1 MGGARKSSHL
11 VLVGAVAVLLAAVRS
26 QAADEAD
33 AFDLPSIKVIGE
45 RFMQAPGH
53 PGRVVMRYEHDS
65 RPEWG
70 YETPQTNWFNL
81 VLTNTPVVKAPL
93 LVVLHCA
100 GAAGNGDA
108 QLPAACGPED
118 RNFYGDGTFYVLC
131 LDCSKNKRDWWW
143 GYDEI
148 GRKRDRFKDELC
160 PLEKRV
166 LATIEWVIRT
176 RSVDRNRVYLNG
188 CSMGGS
194 GSLGIGLH
202 HGDIFA
208 AVSVVV
214 PAGTGH
220 MKHRMASG
228 KFPDPPPLFDI
239 SSHLDTMSNGH
250 EEMLKFFQEKKYFI
264 SFAWGPFGH
273 TYNVSAANPA
283 AYEFPWLAIRRNE
296 AYPVFTRAT
305 TDNKYPPLNNKT
317 DPDQNGQI
325 NGYFRWKNLADTA
338 AAFAIELRLVKKD
351 ELKRPVETPGESVA
365 DVTLRRLQKFAV
377 APGTECT
384 WSLTRADKVLQ
395 SGTVKADAG
404 GLLTLP
410 GVTITDTPACL
421 RIVR

>member
-1 MGGARKSSHL
+1 M
-11 VLVGAVAVLLAAVRS
+11 AVQLAAVQA
-26 QAADEAD
+26 QAADSDA
-33 AFDLPSIKVIGE
+33 AFDLPSITKIGE
-45 RFMQAPGH
+45 RFMQAPGY
-53 PGRVVMRYEHDS
+53 PGRTVYRYEHES
-65 RPEWG
+65 RDDWG
-70 YETPQTNWFNL
+70 YEKPQKDWFNL
-81 VLTNTPVVKAPL
+81 VLTNTPVAKASL

-100 GAAGNGDA
+100 GAAGNGDER
-108 QLPAACGPED
+108 LPAACGPED
-118 RNFYGDGTFYVLC
+118 RNFYGDGSFYVLC
-131 LDCSKNKRDWWW
+131 LDCSTNKNDWWW

-148 GRKRDRFKDELC
+148 GRKRDPYKDELC
-160 PLEKRV
+160 PLEERV

-176 RSVDRNRVYLNG
+176 RNVDRNRVYLNG

-194 GSLGIGLH
+194 GSLGIGLN

-250 EEMLKFFQEKKYFI
+250 EELLTFFREKKYFL

-305 TDNKYPPLNNKT
+305 TDNKFPALSNKI

-325 NGYFRWKNLADTA
+325 NGYFRWKNIEDTPD
-338 AAFAIELRLVKKD
+338 AFAMELRLVKKD
-351 ELKRPVETPGESVA
+351 ELKRSVETPRKSVA

-377 APGTECT
+377 VPGAECK
-384 WSLTRADKVLQ
+384 WSLTLAENVLQ
-395 SGTVKADAG
+395 SGSVKGEEG
-404 GLLTLP
+404 GLLTIP

>member
-1 MGGARKSSHL
+1 
-11 VLVGAVAVLLAAVRS
+11 
-26 QAADEAD
+26 
-33 AFDLPSIKVIGE
+33 
-45 RFMQAPGH
+45 MQAPGY
-53 PGRVVMRYEHDS
+53 PGRTVYRYEHES
-65 RPEWG
+65 RDDWG

-81 VLTNTPVVKAPL
+81 VLTNTPVAKAAL

-148 GRKRDRFKDELC
+148 GRQRDRYKDELC

-176 RSVDRNRVYLNG
+176 RDIDQNRVYLNG

-194 GSLGIGLH
+194 GSLGIGLN

-214 PAGTGH
+214 PAGTDH
-220 MKHRMASG
+220 LKYRMANG
-228 KFPDPPPLFDI
+228 KFADPPPLFNI
-239 SSHLDTMSNGH
+239 SSHLDGMAAGQDAL
-250 EEMLKFFQEKKYFI
+250 LKFLQEKKYFV

-273 TYNVSAANPA
+273 TYNVSVANPA

-296 AYPVFTRAT
+296 AYPVFAHAT
-305 TDNKYPPLNNKT
+305 TDNKFPALNNKT

-325 NGYFRWKNLADTA
+325 NGYFRWRNIEDTA
-338 AAFAIELRLVKKD
+338 DAFAMELRLVKKD
-351 ELKRPVETPGESVA
+351 ELKRPVETPRESVA

-377 APGTECT
+377 APGTAYK
-384 WSLTRADKVLQ
+384 WSMRRGEQVRQ
-395 SGTVKADAG
+395 SGTATADANG
-404 GLLTLP
+404 VLTIP
-410 GVTITDTPACL
+410 AVTVTDTPADL